1 MTMDTVLD
9 WTHETRAIPEA
20 GLDVTREATPD
31 MRAALAE
38 ALGIDACTRL
48 VARYTIKPFESGRFE
63 LHGDVEMTA
72 KQTCVVTLDP
82 IERTYRV
89 RLDVAYWPPEL
100 LGDGPGADID
110 SLADDPEPIEDGR
123 LDVGRVVY
131 EELAS
136 TVDPFPRSDGAAF
149 DWKEEQTPTRENP
162 FAALEKLKRRGD

>member
-1 MTMDTVLD
+1 MTSTILD
-9 WTHETRAIPEA
+9 WAHETRSIPEA
-20 GLDVTREATPD
+20 GLDVTREASEEG
-31 MRAALAE
+31 RAALAE

-48 VARYTIKPFESGRFE
+48 VAQYTIRPFESGCYE
-63 LHGDVEMTA
+63 LHGTAEMLA
-72 KQTCVVTLDP
+72 QQTCVVTLEP
-82 IERTYRV
+82 LERTYRV

-136 TVDPFPRSDGAAF
+136 TIDPFPRKDDAAF
-149 DWKEEQTPTRENP
+149 DWKNDEAPARDNP
-162 FAALEKLKRRGD
+162 FAALEKLKPQKD

>member
-1 MTMDTVLD
+1 MATILD
-9 WTHETRAIPEA
+9 WIHETRSIPEA
-20 GLDVTREATPD
+20 GLEVTREATEQI
-31 MRAALAE
+31 RAALAE

-63 LHGDVEMTA
+63 LHGNAVMEA
-72 KQTCVVTLDP
+72 RQTCVVTLDP

-89 RLDVAYWPPEL
+89 RLDIAFWPPEL

-123 LDVGRVVY
+123 IDVGRIVY

-136 TVDPFPRSDGAAF
+136 TVDPYARSDDATF
-149 DWKEEQTPTRENP
+149 DWEDKQSPARDNP
-162 FAALEKLKRRGD
+162 FAALEKLKRRGN